1 MANKTFKA
9 FVDKMGG
16 TTATN
21 YIGNEGE
28 LFYDPTTT
36 TLRIGDGETP
46 GGTVISSGGSADLGD
61 LKISGS
67 TLGTQGNGSG
77 WGATWL
83 YLDPG
88 GESYAGISIPSPAD
102 QQTGSYLQVYGN
114 AANGGGIQFLTAN
127 GTWNYNNS
135 GTLSFP
141 NNTLRSESDTLMI
154 ENFQRRS
161 QLRLDENN
169 DLTRLSQWS
178 GQRSQSFT
186 SADWDTAS
194 YVADEG
200 GGYVTFTGAVNILDW
215 LDSVPFA
222 DRISLLINDGL
233 EYISTTG
240 YNAGDGAI
248 TFYVTVAPNTSP
260 TTVTSVVI
268 RYYYESKLE
277 FDYDDEEILLRG
289 VDSDIII
296 RTVQS
301 GRIEI
306 ESTDGIQIQTSSGDR
321 TWEFSVE
328 GDLTLPREGKLYGI
342 GLGSAGDRSGYI
354 SWAGNTS
361 GDGLGYNTMRLVP
374 DQQGLEDLDQYI
386 ILDPTSPGHIHI
398 RAGGTQDSSDAH
410 LYLGGE
416 NSYVTVAA
424 GINPSVSIAANSNL
438 WTFGTDGKLTLPG
451 DIQTAGDL
459 LLTIPSGVPTAISNI
474 DSSGFWESN
483 PTSNLATTGGS
494 GTGLRVNIGDFESG
508 YAGTI
513 TIHTAGTG
521 YTHGD
526 IISVVSGTASATF
539 AITVPASSFTFGG
552 DGSIEFP
559 DTSVQTGAA
568 ISIADLKTLVA
579 AANTYAEFQT
589 AIAAL

>member
-46 GGTVISSGGSADLGD
+46 GGTVISSGGSADLGN

-67 TLGTQGNGSG
+67 TLGTQGEDGG
-77 WGATWL
+77 WGD
-83 YLDPG
+83 YGINLDPG
-88 GESYAGISIPSPAD
+88 QESYAGIQIPNVND
-102 QQTGSYLQVYGN
+102 QENGAPLNIYNSN
-114 AANGGGIQFLTAN
+114 ANGGGIQFLTYNSTWQFNNN
-127 GTWNYNNS
+127 GTTSFPSNTLKSENDTLTIENYN
-135 GTLSFP
+135 
-141 NNTLRSESDTLMI
+141 
-154 ENFQRRS
+154 RRS

-178 GQRSQSFT
+178 SQRSQYFT
-186 SADWDTAS
+186 SADWGTGS

-200 GGYVTFTGAVNILDW
+200 GGYVTFTGAANILDW
-215 LDSVPFA
+215 LDSVPYA
-222 DRISLLINDGL
+222 ERLSLVINDGDVD
-233 EYISTTG
+233 IPVTG
-240 YNAGDGAI
+240 SNGGDGAI
-248 TFYVTVAPNTSP
+248 TFYVTIPPGTSP
-260 TTVTSVVI
+260 TTVTSVDI

-289 VDSDIII
+289 VDSDLKIE
-296 RTVQS
+296 TSQS
-301 GRIEI
+301 GGIEI
-306 ESTDGIQIQTSSGDR
+306 ESADNILIQTSSGDR
-321 TWEFSVE
+321 TWEFSME
-328 GDLTLPREGKLYGI
+328 GDLVLPRESKLYGI
-342 GLGSAGDRSGYI
+342 GLGPAGERSGYI
-354 SWAGNTS
+354 SWSGNTS
-361 GDGLGYNTMRLVP
+361 GDGLGFNTMRLVP
-374 DQQGLEDLDQYI
+374 DQQGFEAADQYI

-398 RAGGTQDSSDAH
+398 RAGGTQDASQAI
-410 LYLGGE
+410 LFFGGE
-416 NSYVTVAA
+416 NSHVKIDSGT
-424 GINPSVSIAANSNL
+424 NPPVNIAANSNL
-438 WTFGTDGKLTLPG
+438 WIFGTDGNLTLPG

-459 LLTIPSGVPTAISNI
+459 LLTIPNGVPASISNI
-474 DSSGFWESN
+474 DSSGSWEAN

-521 YTHGD
+521 YTNGD
-526 IISVVSGTASATF
+526 TISVVSGTSSATF
-539 AITVPASSFTFGG
+539 TITVPPASFTFGG

-579 AANTYAEFQT
+579 AADTYAEFQT